1 MMAYLAMMAVRLIEL
16 RRVLKPTGSLY
27 LHCRIYCR
35 SLFEVI
41 MDSVFGHERF
51 MNDVTWKRT
60 TAHNDPKR
68 YGRIQDRLL
77 FYAKGKNKTFNHVGG
92 EYSPEQLARYKYED
106 SRGRYKAENLTAP
119 HFSPTRTVMWRG
131 VHPGANRQW
140 RFSDAEL
147 DRLYEEGAILLR
159 RDGRPRKDGLKE
171 YLSPADSPALQDI
184 WTDIKRIGNTASER
198 LGYPTQKPLALLER
212 IISVSSNQGEV
223 VLDPF
228 CGCGTTV
235 HAAQRLERQW
245 IGVDVTHYAVTLIE
259 SRLKRLQVDP
269 KSYEVVGRPVDF
281 AGAHDLARRDKHQFQ
296 WWAAWRLGARWY
308 REEKKGAD
316 RGIDGRMM
324 FKNGPYGDGLIIIS
338 VKGGENVGVQMVR
351 DLRGVI
357 EREDAQM
364 GIMISLVEPTGPMK
378 NEAAAAGFVTKSAH
392 GRLPRLQIVTI
403 EEILDG
409 HMPILPPLPQPERI
423 DRIAPRKKFKDQLEL
438 LLPFAGD
445 KVTPAKGDFVES
457 EHHGNRLILTTF
469 NYPELPTTFWCSG
482 GAGVVDALE
491 KVLMKENGNQLPEEL
506 QTKLDQIARTAS
518 SRGNQRLSWLRV
530 FRAAALRLRR

>member
-1 MMAYLAMMAVRLIEL
+1 MRGNGDVALVLSGLRKWLGENAMMAYLAMMAVRLIEL

-27 LHCRIYCR
+27 LHCDSPADHYLKI
-35 SLFEVI
+35 I
-41 MDSVFGHERF
+41 MDLVFGHERF

-106 SRGRYKAENLTAP
+106 SRGRYEAENLTAP

-147 DRLYEEGAILLR
+147 TVFMKRGLSCFGAMVVRERMVSKNISHLLT
-159 RDGRPRKDGLKE
+159 
-171 YLSPADSPALQDI
+171 YLPALQDI

-223 VLDPF
+223 VLDTF

-364 GIMISLVEPTGPMK
+364 GIIDFSCQPPGPMK

-409 HMPILPPLPQPERI
+409 HMPILPPLPQPDLF

-469 NYPELPTTFWCSG
+469 NYPGTADDVLVQRWRG
-482 GAGVVDALE
+482 GCG
-491 KVLMKENGNQLPEEL
+491 
-506 QTKLDQIARTAS
+506 
-518 SRGNQRLSWLRV
+518 
-530 FRAAALRLRR
+530 RA